1 MTSPEG
7 LHSLFIIKKC
17 LIQNSKI
24 KVHQNLLKYMQINWI
39 DIMNENDKNC
49 QLKTNFQGCFSKE
62 MHIFLMFEANENFL
76 LEMQIFSLA
85 PCCFFDAQ
93 FCLLAVQQGS
103 SKVRDTKNV
112 FCCILEM

>member
-1 MTSPEG
+1 MKMTKIANSRPTFKVVF
-7 LHSLFIIKKC
+7 LKK
-17 LIQNSKI
+17 
-24 KVHQNLLKYMQINWI
+24 
-39 DIMNENDKNC
+39 
-49 QLKTNFQGCFSKE
+49 

>member
-1 MTSPEG
+1 
-7 LHSLFIIKKC
+7 
-17 LIQNSKI
+17 
-24 KVHQNLLKYMQINWI
+24 MQINWI

>member
-1 MTSPEG
+1 
-7 LHSLFIIKKC
+7 
-17 LIQNSKI
+17 
-24 KVHQNLLKYMQINWI
+24 
-39 DIMNENDKNC
+39 MNENDKNC
-49 QLKTNFQGCFSKE
+49 QLKTNFQGCFSKK

-112 FCCILEM
+112 FCCILEMQATLRRVARLSKMCISSLENSAAPCFTFE